1 MRTHRRQQTLALAV
15 FLLGLPLAAHAQL
28 RNMAPVTDAMIQ
40 NPDPSDWLNL

>member
-15 FLLGLPLAAHAQL
+15 FLLGLALAAHAQH